1 MKDYIT
7 VLLEDLEEHD
17 REYLGWEYFMQSE
30 LAMKAM
36 KTLEKTFSHEQ
47 RELFRDYEDK
57 QTTLDGT
64 GRMALARRA
73 FLLAKEIYR

>member
-1 MKDYIT
+1 MRDYIDI
-7 VLLEDLEEHD
+7 LLEALEERD
-17 REYLGWEYFMQSE
+17 REYLRWEYFMQSE
-30 LAMKAM
+30 RAMKAM

-73 FLLAKEIYR
+73 FLLAKEFYR

>member
-17 REYLGWEYFMQSE
+17 REYLGWEYIMQSE
-30 LAMKAM
+30 WAMKAM

-47 RELFRDYEDK
+47 WELFRDYEDK